1 MKKLLTS
8 LAALLTLSSAAFAQV
23 PVNPPAGGLTQA
35 TADARY
41 CALAGCTMVGNIS
54 LPANGTLFFGAADA
68 SHVKIIASGAQLFFN
83 LADNSGGTSATANNF
98 ISAGTARANDA
109 VAVAAGGT
117 TTGFLFSSTA
127 NFGLVAGSGV
137 PTISMARGTLY
148 LRSDG
153 LPYYNTNGTTGW
165 DQLAGLA
172 ATNTFTGAQTLSA
185 ALTYGGVT
193 LSNAVTGTGN
203 MVLSAGP
210 TLTGTTNFATLTGT
224 GAVTAYNATAI
235 PASGTTGVGFSFS
248 STANLGIYF
257 GSGAPTLTGSK
268 GAQYLRTGTG
278 TIYSNVDGSTNWI
291 PASTQ
296 MMSPTTTTSTT
307 YTWGASDAITYF
319 NAAGTVT
326 VTLPTAANFPHRV
339 LYMKT
344 ITAQLLNSASS
355 NVVPLTSTTAG
366 TAILAATAGKWAVLV
381 SDGTNWTQ
389 MAGN

>member
-1 MKKLLTS
+1 MKKLFTS
-8 LAALLTLSSAAFAQV
+8 LAALLALSSAAFAQV

-117 TTGFLFSSTA
+117 NTGFLFSSTA

-172 ATNTFTGAQTLSA
+172 AANTFSAAQAFTSSITVTSGSIAVDTPALTATQTWNAGGTTFKPIFLNVTNTASNANSRLIDLQVASSSKFQVDVSGNGTFASAVNSNAGTSGFVNITTSGSIASASNISQTAGTTFYTGATSGTDTYTVGTP
-185 ALTYGGVT
+185 ALTAYT
-193 LSNAVTGTGN
+193 TGACYH
-203 MVLSAGP
+203 VRI
-210 TLTGTTNFATLTGT
+210 GTTN
-224 GAVTAYNATAI
+224 
-235 PASGTTGVGFSFS
+235 
-248 STANLGIYF
+248 
-257 GSGAPTLTGSK
+257 
-268 GAQYLRTGTG
+268 
-278 TIYSNVDGSTNWI
+278 
-291 PASTQ
+291 
-296 MMSPTTTTSTT
+296 TSTT
-307 YTWGASDAITYF
+307 PTININSVGAKTIVKRASTAV
-319 NAAGTVT
+319 AAGDLVG
-326 VTLPTAANFPHRV
+326 
-339 LYMKT
+339 
-344 ITAQLLNSASS
+344 SAHY
-355 NVVPLTSTTAG
+355 
-366 TAILAATAGKWAVLV
+366 IMCYQ
-381 SDGTNWTQ
+381 GTNMQVLNPTVP
-389 MAGN
+389 